1 MSKRNNKKKKNQKE
15 HISKFDF
22 INDSFSIPQEKY
34 VYNENNNTLNQKVTN
49 TNHSY
54 IQSSLTPSPTF
65 STTTSNN
72 NNILSKSFSPPSEIK
87 NEKRRRSCF
96 HQSRY
101 KNDEKNNKKKEKKK
115 VTFKQNFI
123 EYINVDSYKEYN
135 NNEIIPEKRKEKSC
149 CKCEI
154 F

>member
-1 MSKRNNKKKKNQKE
+1 MSKTNNNKKKKNQKE
-15 HISKFDF
+15 IISKFDF

-34 VYNENNNTLNQKVTN
+34 VYNENNNSLNQKGTN

-65 STTTSNN
+65 STSTSN
-72 NNILSKSFSPPSEIK
+72 NNILSKSFSPPSELK
-87 NEKRRRSCF
+87 KEKRRRSCF
-96 HQSRY
+96 DQS
-101 KNDEKNNKKKEKKK
+101 KNKKDEKKK
-115 VTFKQNFI
+115 NKKRVTFQKNFI
-123 EYINVDSYKEYN
+123 EIINVDSYKQYN
-135 NNEIIPEKRKEKSC
+135 NNDEIVPEKRKEKSC

>member
-1 MSKRNNKKKKNQKE
+1 MSKTNNNKKKKNQKE
-15 HISKFDF
+15 IISKFDF

-34 VYNENNNTLNQKVTN
+34 VYNENNNSLNQKGTN

-65 STTTSNN
+65 STSTSN
-72 NNILSKSFSPPSEIK
+72 NNILSKSFSPPSELK
-87 NEKRRRSCF
+87 KEKRRRSCF
-96 HQSRY
+96 DQS
-101 KNDEKNNKKKEKKK
+101 KNKKDEKKK
-115 VTFKQNFI
+115 NKKRVTFQKNFI
-123 EYINVDSYKEYN
+123 EYINVESYKEYN

>member
-1 MSKRNNKKKKNQKE
+1 MSKTNNNKKKKNQKE
-15 HISKFDF
+15 IISKFDF

-34 VYNENNNTLNQKVTN
+34 VYNENNNSLNQKGTN

-65 STTTSNN
+65 STSTSN
-72 NNILSKSFSPPSEIK
+72 NNILSKSFSPPSELK
-87 NEKRRRSCF
+87 KEKRRRSCF
-96 HQSRY
+96 DQS
-101 KNDEKNNKKKEKKK
+101 KNKKDEKKK
-115 VTFKQNFI
+115 NKKRVTFQKNFI
-123 EYINVDSYKEYN
+123 EYINVESYKEYN
-135 NNEIIPEKRKEKSC
+135 NNEIVPEKRKEKSC

>member
-1 MSKRNNKKKKNQKE
+1 MSKTNNNKKKKNQKE
-15 HISKFDF
+15 IISKFDF

-34 VYNENNNTLNQKVTN
+34 VYNENNNSLNQKATN

-65 STTTSNN
+65 STSTSN
-72 NNILSKSFSPPSEIK
+72 NNILSKSFSPPSELK
-87 NEKRRRSCF
+87 KEKRRRSCF
-96 HQSRY
+96 DQS
-101 KNDEKNNKKKEKKK
+101 KNKKDEKKK
-115 VTFKQNFI
+115 NKKRVTFQKNFI
-123 EYINVDSYKEYN
+123 EYINVESYKEYN
-135 NNEIIPEKRKEKSC
+135 NNEIVPEKRKEKSC

>member
-34 VYNENNNTLNQKVTN
+34 VYNENNNSLNQKGTN

-65 STTTSNN
+65 STSTSN
-72 NNILSKSFSPPSEIK
+72 NNILSKSFSPPSELK
-87 NEKRRRSCF
+87 KEKRRRSCF
-96 HQSRY
+96 DQS
-101 KNDEKNNKKKEKKK
+101 KNKKDEKKK
-115 VTFKQNFI
+115 NKKRVTFQKNFI
-123 EYINVDSYKEYN
+123 EYINVESYKEYN
-135 NNEIIPEKRKEKSC
+135 NNEIVPEKRKEKSC

>member
-65 STTTSNN
+65 STSTSN
-72 NNILSKSFSPPSEIK
+72 NNILSKSFSPPSELK
-87 NEKRRRSCF
+87 KEKRRRSCF
-96 HQSRY
+96 DQS
-101 KNDEKNNKKKEKKK
+101 KNKKDEKKK
-115 VTFKQNFI
+115 NKKRVTFQKNFI
-123 EYINVDSYKEYN
+123 EYINVESYKEYN
-135 NNEIIPEKRKEKSC
+135 NNEIVPEKRKEKSC

>member
-72 NNILSKSFSPPSEIK
+72 NNILSKSFSPPSELK
-87 NEKRRRSCF
+87 KEKRRRSCF
-96 HQSRY
+96 DQS
-101 KNDEKNNKKKEKKK
+101 KNKKDEKKK
-115 VTFKQNFI
+115 NKKRVTFQKNFI
-123 EYINVDSYKEYN
+123 EYINVESYKEYN